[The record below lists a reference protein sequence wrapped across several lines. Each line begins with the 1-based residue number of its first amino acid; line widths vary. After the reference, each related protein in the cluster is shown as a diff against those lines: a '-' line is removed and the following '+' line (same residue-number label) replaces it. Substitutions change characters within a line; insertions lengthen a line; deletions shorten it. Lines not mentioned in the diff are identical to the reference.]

1 MPKHLLNFQLLTKTP
16 LELLHWSIYSLNY
29 TYLSNQHTSYSL
41 LKTQTESNCQ
51 LPHHWQLPWFL
62 SLFFQSPTTCKKG
75 RHCSVHLFWF
85 QWKFVIFPLF
95 VGLFSL
101 SLSLSLS
108 PVGIWLISNLVV
120 WYWVLFLLVVYW
132 VFIED
137 LVCMICSPILLCEI
151 VSTTLHIILILLYFH
166 NISYGFGM
174 DWLSEVGFHC
184 FFIFS
189 NNIIIKQYKWLNLFL

>member
-16 LELLHWSIYSLNY
+16 LELLYWSIYSLNY

-108 PVGIWLISNLVV
+108 LSPVGIWLISNLVV

-132 VFIED
+132 VFIEGSCVHD
-137 LVCMICSPILLCEI
+137 MFANIALRNSVHYIAYHFDF
-151 VSTTLHIILILLYFH
+151 TLFSQYFLWVWHGLIEW
-166 NISYGFGM
+166 SGF
-174 DWLSEVGFHC
+174 
-184 FFIFS
+184 
-189 NNIIIKQYKWLNLFL
+189 

>member
-16 LELLHWSIYSLNY
+16 LELLYWPIYSLNY

-108 PVGIWLISNLVV
+108 CWDLVDFKLGGLILSSLLASCILGFHRRSCVHDMFANIALRNSVHYIAYHFDFTLFSQYFLWV
-120 WYWVLFLLVVYW
+120 WHGLIEWSGFSLFL
-132 VFIED
+132 
-137 LVCMICSPILLCEI
+137 
-151 VSTTLHIILILLYFH
+151 YF
-166 NISYGFGM
+166 
-174 DWLSEVGFHC
+174 
-184 FFIFS
+184 
-189 NNIIIKQYKWLNLFL
+189 